1 MAAAAAT
8 DDDPMALVRGQYD
21 ADELAIAGEFLTT
34 WLPFL
39 SAGLCPSCVA
49 SLRGRVDSLLP
60 RADESPP
67 QQQQPQPEPRV
78 DRIEPSGWDLDP
90 ATPQHLPFE
99 ASGWDS
105 DPPPPPPPPPQ
116 HQQQPAE
123 HPRMSW
129 ADMAQE
135 DELAAAAEEDAAAMA
150 ADDGEEVGEAG
161 RPRAKPSR
169 EQRELHRF
177 RNVVRKDDFICF
189 ERVRGRLVNIL
200 AGLELHAGVFSA
212 AEQRRIV
219 ECVYALQERGKRGEL
234 GDRTYTEPE
243 KWMRGKG
250 RVTIQFGC
258 CYNYATDKNG
268 NPPGIIRTF
277 VSDPIPELFKV
288 MIKRLVRWRIL
299 PPDCVP
305 DSCIV
310 NMYEPGDCI
319 PPHID
324 SHDFVRPFCTVSFL
338 SECNILFG
346 SSLKIAGPGEFTGS
360 FAIPLPVGS
369 VLIINGNGADV
380 AKHCVPAVPSK
391 RISITFRKMDP
402 AKRPFSFKDDPE
414 LLNLTPLEAA
424 PQETSRAAPEGTSR
438 SSDDGKGK
446 QLDVPNGTPG
456 SRTSRSRK
464 SKGRSS
470 AGKPSWGGILG
481 DQPPQQHPQSPMT
494 SASSDRER
502 DPIGRSREPR
512 YPPSS
517 ERERDSIGRSRERG
531 YSPGSER
538 ERDSIG
544 RSREPRYPRDV
555 PGMQS
560 HGEDLRDRLN
570 KLPHERTYGSG
581 VYFIN
586 NGAESQERK
595 QRMEHRQLRMINRTI
610 NDDIDSLSIGSHESP
625 DQPRMSVRT
634 MHNKPRT
641 RINMDG

>member
-1 MAAAAAT
+1 MAAAAAA

-39 SAGLCPSCVA
+39 SAGLCPSCA
-49 SLRGRVDSLLP
+49 DSLRGRVESLLP

-67 QQQQPQPEPRV
+67 EPHTP
-78 DRIEPSGWDLDP
+78 IEPSGWDLDP
-90 ATPQHLPFE
+90 APPQHLPFE

-105 DPPPPPPPPPQ
+105 DPPPP
-116 HQQQPAE
+116 QQQPAE
-123 HPRMSW
+123 TPRMSW

-135 DELAAAAEEDAAAMA
+135 DELAAAAEEDAAATA
-150 ADDGEEVGEAG
+150 ADDGEEAG
-161 RPRAKPSR
+161 KPRAKPSR

-177 RNVVRKDDFICF
+177 RKVARKDDFICF
-189 ERVRGRLVNIL
+189 ERVKGRLVNIL

-212 AEQRRIV
+212 AEQQRIV
-219 ECVYALQERGKRGEL
+219 ECVYDLQEKGKRGEL

-288 MIKRLVRWRIL
+288 MIKRLVKWRIL

-310 NMYEPGDCI
+310 NMYDPGDCI

-414 LLNLTPLEAA
+414 LLNITPLEAA
-424 PQETSRAAPEGTSR
+424 PQETSRAAPQETSRAAPQETSRAAPQESSR

-446 QLDVPNGTPG
+446 QLDVPNGNLG
-456 SRTSRSRK
+456 SRSSRSRK
-464 SKGRSS
+464 SKGRTS

-481 DQPPQQHPQSPMT
+481 DQPPQRPQSPMT
-494 SASSDRER
+494 STSSDRER
-502 DPIGRSREPR
+502 DSIGRSTETGYLPSSERGRDSIARSREPR

-517 ERERDSIGRSRERG
+517 GRES
-531 YSPGSER
+531 
-538 ERDSIG
+538 DSIG
-544 RSREPRYPRDV
+544 RSREPRYPRDA
-555 PGMQS
+555 PGMRS

-570 KLPHERTYGSG
+570 RLPHERTYGSG

-595 QRMEHRQLRMINRTI
+595 QRMEHRQLLMINRTI
-610 NDDIDSLSIGSHESP
+610 NDDMDSLSTGSHDSP
-625 DQPRMSVRT
+625 DQPRMSIRT
-634 MHNKPRT
+634 IHNKPRT
-641 RINMDG
+641 RINMGG